1 VLPHRASC
9 RYRRSLCLTLA
20 GCPTLTRDGPIP
32 MQPTHAASLTAPE
45 RTLGPLAARNGL
57 DARQIADAGSFIRAA
72 PLVTRCNRPR
82 RIVRSRI
89 EELIT
94 ADCRKNE
101 FLAVLCHEL
110 RSPLASIQNA
120 IVILRGRAGED
131 LALQLR
137 MHALIERQVCQM
149 TQLAAGLLDV
159 TRITCGR
166 LRLKR
171 ERVDLCVVV
180 RAAIETLESEF
191 SQRDHRIAATWP
203 DAPIWLHADASR
215 LEQVFVNLLANAS
228 KYTDAG
234 GDLALSVQ
242 TSDGHAVVCIRDS
255 GIGIAPDVLPYIFD
269 LFVQADEAAAR
280 SRSGLGIGLAL
291 VRMLAKLHGGSVL
304 AVSAGLG
311 QGSEF
316 TVRLPQIK

>member
-1 VLPHRASC
+1 
-9 RYRRSLCLTLA
+9 
-20 GCPTLTRDGPIP
+20 

-45 RTLGPLAARNGL
+45 RILRPLDVRNAL
-57 DARQIADAGSFIRAA
+57 DAQQSVDNADMVSEDAAGGSFIRAE
-72 PLVTRCNRPR
+72 PLVARHGRPR
-82 RIVRSRI
+82 RLARSRI
-89 EELIT
+89 EELVT
-94 ADCRKNE
+94 ADRRKDE

-131 LALQLR
+131 LTLQLR

-180 RAAIETLESEF
+180 RGAIETLESDF
-191 SQRDHRIAATWP
+191 KQRDHRVAATWP
-203 DAPIWLHADASR
+203 DAPVWLHADASR

-234 GDLALSVQ
+234 GDLALAVQ
-242 TSDGHAVVCIRDS
+242 TSDGDAIVCVRDS
-255 GIGIAPDVLPYIFD
+255 GIGIAPEMLPYIFD
-269 LFVQADEAAAR
+269 LFVQADEAASR

-291 VRMLAKLHGGSVL
+291 VRMLAELHGGSVI
-304 AVSAGLG
+304 AASAGLG
-311 QGSEF
+311 RGSEF
-316 TVRLPQIK
+316 TVRLPQAK

>member
-1 VLPHRASC
+1 
-9 RYRRSLCLTLA
+9 
-20 GCPTLTRDGPIP
+20 
-32 MQPTHAASLTAPE
+32 MQTTHAASLTALE
-45 RTLGPLAARNGL
+45 STLGPLAARNAL
-57 DARQIADAGSFIRAA
+57 DAQQAVDDGDIVVRDAAAGSFIRAE
-72 PLVTRCNRPR
+72 PLVTRHNRPR
-82 RIVRSRI
+82 RLARSRI
-89 EELIT
+89 EELIS
-94 ADCRKNE
+94 ADRRKNE

-110 RSPLASIQNA
+110 RSPLGSIQNA
-120 IVILRGRAGED
+120 IVILRGRAGDD
-131 LALQLR
+131 LALRLR

-171 ERVDLCVVV
+171 ERVDLCVIV
-180 RAAIETLESEF
+180 RAAIETLESDF
-191 SQRDHRIAATWP
+191 KQRDHRVAATWP
-203 DAPIWLHADASR
+203 DAPVWLHADASR

-234 GDLALSVQ
+234 GDLALSLQ
-242 TSDGHAVVCIRDS
+242 TSDADAVVCVRDS

-269 LFVQADEAAAR
+269 LFVQADEAVAR

-291 VRMLAKLHGGSVL
+291 VRMLAELHGGSVT
-304 AVSAGLG
+304 AASAGLG

-316 TVRLPQIK
+316 TVRLPQPK

>member
-1 VLPHRASC
+1 
-9 RYRRSLCLTLA
+9 
-20 GCPTLTRDGPIP
+20 
-32 MQPTHAASLTAPE
+32 MQTTHAASLTAPE
-45 RTLGPLAARNGL
+45 RTLGPLAARNAL
-57 DARQIADAGSFIRAA
+57 DAQQAVDDEDIVVRDAAGGSFIRAE
-72 PLVTRCNRPR
+72 PLVARHDRPR
-82 RIVRSRI
+82 RLARSRI
-89 EELIT
+89 DELVI
-94 ADCRKNE
+94 ADRRKDE
-101 FLAVLCHEL
+101 FLATLCHEL
-110 RSPLASIQNA
+110 RSPLGSIQNA

-131 LALQLR
+131 VALRLR

-180 RAAIETLESEF
+180 RAAIETLESDF
-191 SQRDHRIAATWP
+191 DQRDHRVAATWP
-203 DAPIWLHADASR
+203 DAPVWLHADAGR

-242 TSDGHAVVCIRDS
+242 TSDGDAVVCVRDS
-255 GIGIAPDVLPYIFD
+255 GIGIAPDVLPHIFD

-291 VRMLAKLHGGSVL
+291 VRMLAELHGGSVI
-304 AVSAGLG
+304 AASAGLG

-316 TVRLPQIK
+316 TVRLPQTK

>member
-1 VLPHRASC
+1 
-9 RYRRSLCLTLA
+9 
-20 GCPTLTRDGPIP
+20 
-32 MQPTHAASLTAPE
+32 MQPTHAAVLTSAE
-45 RTLGPLAARNGL
+45 RILGPLAARNAL
-57 DARQIADAGSFIRAA
+57 EARQGADAGHIVLRHGAAGSFIRTD
-72 PLVTRCNRPR
+72 PLVTRHNRPAR
-82 RIVRSRI
+82 PARSRI
-89 EELIT
+89 EELIS
-94 ADCRKNE
+94 ADRHKDE

-110 RSPLASIQNA
+110 RSPLASIHNA

-131 LALQLR
+131 VALQLR

-159 TRITCGR
+159 TRISRGR

-180 RAAIETLESEF
+180 RAAIETVEADCN
-191 SQRDHRIAATWP
+191 QRDHRVAASWP
-203 DAPIWLHADASR
+203 DAPVWLHADASR
-215 LEQVFVNLLANAS
+215 LEQLFVNLLANAS
-228 KYTDAG
+228 KYTDDG

-242 TSDGHAVVCIRDS
+242 TSEGDAVVCIRDS

-291 VRMLAKLHGGSVL
+291 VRMLAELHGGSVM
-304 AVSAGLG
+304 AASAGLG
-311 QGSEF
+311 HGSEF
-316 TVRLPQIK
+316 TVRLPQTR

>member
-1 VLPHRASC
+1 
-9 RYRRSLCLTLA
+9 
-20 GCPTLTRDGPIP
+20 
-32 MQPTHAASLTAPE
+32 MQTTHAASLTALE
-45 RTLGPLAARNGL
+45 STLGPLAARNAL
-57 DARQIADAGSFIRAA
+57 DAQQAVDDGDIVVRDAAAGSFIRAE
-72 PLVTRCNRPR
+72 PLVTRHNRPR
-82 RIVRSRI
+82 RLARSRI
-89 EELIT
+89 EELIS
-94 ADCRKNE
+94 ADRRKNE

-110 RSPLASIQNA
+110 RSPLGSIQNA
-120 IVILRGRAGED
+120 IVILRGRAGDD
-131 LALQLR
+131 LALRLR

-171 ERVDLCVVV
+171 ERVDLCVIV
-180 RAAIETLESEF
+180 RAAIETLESDF
-191 SQRDHRIAATWP
+191 KQRDHRVAATWP
-203 DAPIWLHADASR
+203 DAPVWLHADASR

-242 TSDGHAVVCIRDS
+242 TSDGQAVVRIRDS

-269 LFVQADEAAAR
+269 LFVQADEAASR

-291 VRMLAKLHGGSVL
+291 VRMLAELHGGSVI
-304 AVSAGLG
+304 ASSAGLG

-316 TVRLPQIK
+316 TVRLPQTK